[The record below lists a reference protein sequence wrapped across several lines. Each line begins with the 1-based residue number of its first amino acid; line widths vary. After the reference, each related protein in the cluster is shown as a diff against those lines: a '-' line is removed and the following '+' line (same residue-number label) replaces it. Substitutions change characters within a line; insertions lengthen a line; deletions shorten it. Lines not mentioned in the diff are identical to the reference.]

1 MGDGR
6 QAFVPPA
13 ALTICQQYARPAS
26 ERSDPLS
33 CSGGATAVIRNFM
46 RNSAR
51 WVAITGML
59 ALGLMGCAKAVQ
71 MPPQATYTEIQASG
85 VAAKPPDCNIKVLR
99 HEPLTEYRKVGI
111 IEGTGSVYASEEDVL
126 PAVKRKA
133 CETGADA
140 IVILA
145 SKSQTTENLVGYYI
159 NAVAIVY
166 GKNSNIPIGPHIS
179 H

>member
-1 MGDGR
+1 MGVR
-6 QAFVPPA
+6 HS
-13 ALTICQQYARPAS
+13 YRPL
-26 ERSDPLS
+26 RSRFGKNIGSPTRKEATRS
-33 CSGGATAVIRNFM
+33 CSGGATAVIRTLV
-46 RNSAR
+46 RTLAR
-51 WVAITGML
+51 WVVITGTL
-59 ALGLMGCAKAVQ
+59 ALAVAGCAKAMQ

-85 VAAKPPDCNIKVLR
+85 VAARPPNCDIKVLR

>member
-1 MGDGR
+1 MGVR
-6 QAFVPPA
+6 HS
-13 ALTICQQYARPAS
+13 YRPL
-26 ERSDPLS
+26 RSRFAKDTRGPRRKEATRS
-33 CSGGATAVIRNFM
+33 CSGSATAAIRNLV
-46 RNSAR
+46 RRLTR
-51 WVAITGML
+51 WVAITGTL
-59 ALGLMGCAKAVQ
+59 ALGMAGCVKAMQ
-71 MPPQATYTEIQASG
+71 MPAQATYTEIQASG
-85 VAAKPPDCNIKVLR
+85 VAARPPDCDIKVLR

-111 IEGTGSVYASEEDVL
+111 IEGTGNVYASEEDVL

-145 SKSQTTENLVGYYI
+145 SKSQTTESLVGYYI

-166 GKNSNIPIGPHIS
+166 GKNSNIPISPHIS

>member
-1 MGDGR
+1 MG
-6 QAFVPPA
+6 
-13 ALTICQQYARPAS
+13 T
-26 ERSDPLS
+26 
-33 CSGGATAVIRNFM
+33 
-46 RNSAR
+46 
-51 WVAITGML
+51 L
-59 ALGLMGCAKAVQ
+59 ALGVAGCAKAME

-85 VAAKPPDCNIKVLR
+85 VAAKPPNCDIKVLR

-111 IEGTGSVYASEEDVL
+111 IEGTGNVYASEEEVL

-140 IVILA
+140 IIILA
-145 SKSQTTENLVGYYI
+145 SKSQTTESLVGYYI

-166 GKNSNIPIGPHIS
+166 GKNSNIPIAPHIS

>member
-1 MGDGR
+1 
-6 QAFVPPA
+6 
-13 ALTICQQYARPAS
+13 L
-26 ERSDPLS
+26 
-33 CSGGATAVIRNFM
+33 
-46 RNSAR
+46 AR
-51 WVAITGML
+51 WVAITGTL
-59 ALGLMGCAKAVQ
+59 ALAMAGCVKAMLMPA
-71 MPPQATYTEIQASG
+71 QATYTEIQASG
-85 VAAKPPDCNIKVLR
+85 VAAKPPDCDIKVLR

-111 IEGTGSVYASEEDVL
+111 IEGTGNVYESEEDVL

-145 SKSQTTENLVGYYI
+145 SKSQTTESLVGYYI

-166 GKNSNIPIGPHIS
+166 GKNSNIPISPHIS